1 MTGKSTSRSVGM
13 AIVAVCCLLASNI
26 SRAEPITRGMLIGA
40 MCETCHGLDGT
51 GVPGAPDIT
60 GLEIAD
66 MVEIMQAFVSGEE
79 STTIMDRHSEGYTE
93 QELVEMA
100 EYFADL

>member
-1 MTGKSTSRSVGM
+1 MTALRMSRSFSLSIL
-13 AIVAVCCLLASNI
+13 ACTCLLI
-26 SRAEPITRGMLIGA
+26 SGVALAEPITRGMLIGA
-40 MCETCHGLDGT
+40 MCETCHGPDGT

-60 GLEIAD
+60 GLEVAD
-66 MVEIMQAFVSGEE
+66 MVEIMQAFVTGEE
-79 STTIMDRHSEGYTE
+79 STTIMDRHAEGYTE